1 MAYKAIDIAKKLIFL
16 AQQDEANG
24 GECLTNLKLQKLL
37 YYQQGYHLA
46 AFGTPLFEENVES
59 WMYGPVVPVV
69 YDTYA
74 EFGAHTLPS
83 EENTPIALSDD
94 EEELFLQVYE
104 AYRDFSAIGLMNKTH
119 QEKPWQEALPH
130 DKGTVIS
137 QDSMKAFSRHNYN
150 KTKLWCFVLQVITMC
165 FLAIAKKTLL
175 KLFLL
180 STALVIFILMDN

>member
-1 MAYKAIDIAKKLIFL
+1 MFDKLKTPKAS
-16 AQQDEANG
+16 
-24 GECLTNLKLQKLL
+24 LL
-37 YYQQGYHLA
+37 SARLSLA

-83 EENTPIALSDD
+83 EENTPIVLSDD

-137 QDSMKAFSRHNYN
+137 QDSMKAFF
-150 KTKLWCFVLQVITMC
+150 KTQLQ
-165 FLAIAKKTLL
+165 
-175 KLFLL
+175 
-180 STALVIFILMDN
+180 

>member
-1 MAYKAIDIAKKLIFL
+1 MAYKAIDIARKLIFL

-46 AFGTPLFEENVES
+46 AFGTPLFDENVES
-59 WMYGPVVPVV
+59 WMYGPVVPTV
-69 YDTYA
+69 YDA
-74 EFGAHTLPS
+74 FSEFGAHTLPS
-83 EENTPIALSDD
+83 EEKNPITLADD

-119 QEKPWQEALPH
+119 QEKPWLEALPH

-137 QDSMKAFSRHNYN
+137 QKSMEMYF
-150 KTKLWCFVLQVITMC
+150 KTQLQ
-165 FLAIAKKTLL
+165 
-175 KLFLL
+175 
-180 STALVIFILMDN
+180 